1 MCCQITPK
9 WVVGSKGKPSNIQGF
24 WAQIYLYFEFFLFG
38 QISART
44 LTAHSLRSSHPHPF
58 RTPCAHPH
66 SVWVCCA
73 QPHKYSG
80 REKSKKGKKREKK
93 IHFQSSNRPAKDSR
107 THHRAAHNKEVV
119 TTVYW
124 PCGRDLLPSFPRLL
138 EWRRPSGGA
147 ALVAVFI

>member
-1 MCCQITPK
+1 MCTPAQF
-9 WVVGSKGKPSNIQGF
+9 VGVLRTT
-24 WAQIYLYFEFFLFG
+24 AQILWEG
-38 QISART
+38 EEQ
-44 LTAHSLRSSHPHPF
+44 
-58 RTPCAHPH
+58 
-66 SVWVCCA
+66 
-73 QPHKYSG
+73 KG
-80 REKSKKGKKREKK
+80 EEKGKK

>member
-9 WVVGSKGKPSNIQGF
+9 LVVGSKGKPSNIQGF

-80 REKSKKGKKREKK
+80 REKSKKGKKREK

>member
-24 WAQIYLYFEFFLFG
+24 WAQIYLYFEFSYLDKFPH
-38 QISART
+38 
-44 LTAHSLRSSHPHPF
+44 AHSPHILYEVAIHTLSAHRVHTHTVCGCAAHN
-58 RTPCAHPH
+58 RTNTLG
-66 SVWVCCA
+66 
-73 QPHKYSG
+73 G
-80 REKSKKGKKREKK
+80 RRAKRGRKGKK